1 LRPVA
6 AATALYFEAIQSV
19 SAVARLEI
27 QFSTDRLRSRFESLD
42 VYQCPRDDARG
53 RLGSA
58 AVVPADT
65 VVQILA

>member
-6 AATALYFEAIQSV
+6 AATALCFDGIQFV
-19 SAVARLEI
+19 SALAHLEI

-42 VYQCPRDDARG
+42 VYQRSRDAARG
-53 RLGSA
+53 RLGFA
-58 AVVPADT
+58 AVVSANT